1 MYFYNYK
8 TFMLEYDIIIGP
20 MFSGKSTELY
30 RRINRFH
37 SIGKR
42 VLIVNHQND
51 TRTAGISTHDG
62 REYSAIKCSHLMNLK
77 DILNYDVIGIDE
89 AQFFSDLYEFICNI
103 EKTDKKVVVAGLD
116 ATSDR
121 VPFGDYNILKT
132 IPLCNSIVKLNAL
145 CMVSND
151 GTLASFTKRI
161 SDDQGEVC
169 IGANDKYIAVCRKH
183 FLTNT

>member
-8 TFMLEYDIIIGP
+8 IFMLEYDIIIGP

-77 DILNYDVIGIDE
+77 DIHSYDVIGIDE
-89 AQFFSDLYEFICNI
+89 AQFFSDLYEFIFNI
-103 EKTDKKVVVAGLD
+103 ARVATDEAALRGN
-116 ATSDR
+116 
-121 VPFGDYNILKT
+121 GG
-132 IPLCNSIVKLNAL
+132 IPL
-145 CMVSND
+145 SNEAP
-151 GTLASFTKRI
+151 TQKAPSR
-161 SDDQGEVC
+161 V
-169 IGANDKYIAVCRKH
+169 
-183 FLTNT
+183 